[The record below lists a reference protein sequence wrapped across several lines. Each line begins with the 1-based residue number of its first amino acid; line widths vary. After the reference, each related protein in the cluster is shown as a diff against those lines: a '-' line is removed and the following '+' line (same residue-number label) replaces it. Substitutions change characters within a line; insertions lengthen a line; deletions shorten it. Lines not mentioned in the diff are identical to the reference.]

1 MDSKI
6 IKNQDFVLLINIPII
21 NQNQTI
27 INPSDLMV
35 FDLDHSL
42 IQLSNNI
49 KQIRWDSWAQQ
60 LAQIQHHLSDQLVG
74 EGISLLELTRD
85 REWHMQN

>member
-1 MDSKI
+1 MVSKI

-60 LAQIQHHLSDQLVG
+60 LAQIQHHLNDQLVG